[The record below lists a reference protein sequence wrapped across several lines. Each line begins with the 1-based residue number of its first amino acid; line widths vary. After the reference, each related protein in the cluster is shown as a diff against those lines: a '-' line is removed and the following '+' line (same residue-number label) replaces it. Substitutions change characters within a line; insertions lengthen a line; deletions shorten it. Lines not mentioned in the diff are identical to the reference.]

1 METSGPPFK
10 NLLSAISQPQPA
22 TPQIDAFGTMPSDI
36 ACEEGAAMRGSSAK
50 YRDRMNSL
58 WLHAWLGFDP
68 SSIFF
73 PVLLIVL
80 RLLLFLLLILPP
92 HPSFSVP
99 PSYHFP
105 SPYSFVI
112 SFCAYSSHFSLAV
125 RFLTTFVL
133 FYSSL
138 SVYITSLRGSAGL
151 FPAILS
157 LFFFLLSSSS
167 SSSVSS
173 RK

>member
-73 PVLLIVL
+73 PVLLVL
-80 RLLLFLLLILPP
+80 LPLPLFLLLILSSYPSALIPP
-92 HPSFSVP
+92 TFPWPSDS
-99 PSYHFP
+99 
-105 SPYSFVI
+105 
-112 SFCAYSSHFSLAV
+112 
-125 RFLTTFVL
+125 
-133 FYSSL
+133 
-138 SVYITSLRGSAGL
+138 
-151 FPAILS
+151 
-157 LFFFLLSSSS
+157 
-167 SSSVSS
+167 
-173 RK
+173 